1 MSRSPG
7 CAILAVEVEDMFHRR
22 NKLYVTVTPA
32 ERRLILFCLV
42 QLRNRLIA
50 EQFGTEDV
58 DALLLWL
65 GG

>member
-1 MSRSPG
+1 MSGAPG
-7 CAILAVEVEDMFHRR
+7 CAILVPEVEKMFHRR
-22 NKLYVTVTPA
+22 SKLYVTVTPA

-58 DALLLWL
+58 DALLLRL

>member
-1 MSRSPG
+1 
-7 CAILAVEVEDMFHRR
+7 MFHRR
-22 NKLYVTVTPA
+22 NKLHVTVTPA

-58 DALLLWL
+58 DALLLRL

>member
-1 MSRSPG
+1 
-7 CAILAVEVEDMFHRR
+7 MFHRR
-22 NKLYVTVTPA
+22 SKLYVTVTPA

-50 EQFGTEDV
+50 EQFDTEDV
-58 DALLLWL
+58 DALLLRM